1 MLNDIEEDKSY
12 LKRSVDMCQYQL
24 CSARYN
30 VETGKLCKFLGG
42 RGCFYDNTLT
52 DKFDHCCCVDQV
64 FICVR

>member
-1 MLNDIEEDKSY
+1 MLNDGREKYY
-12 LKRSVDMCQYQL
+12 LKRSVDMCQYHL

-42 RGCFYDNTLT
+42 TGCFYNNVASDE
-52 DKFDHCCCVDQV
+52 FDCRYCEDQI

>member
-1 MLNDIEEDKSY
+1 
-12 LKRSVDMCQYQL
+12 MCQYQL